1 MVIRGRAGEHVRHRA
16 GPGVQNDS
24 PHPTAIRNQ
33 VLLEKLGAVYLRD
46 LIDIPKKKLVGPG
59 KLSDHGVGQLRAA
72 VIRAGGVARA
82 DWFVPPEDL

>member
-1 MVIRGRAGEHVRHRA
+1 VATLPLPER
-16 GPGVQNDS
+16 
-24 PHPTAIRNQ
+24 TQ

-46 LIDIPKKKLVGPG
+46 PIDVPKKKLVGPG
-59 KLSDHGVGQLRAA
+59 RLSDHGVGPLRAA